1 MDIQA
6 FKSRCPMGK
15 TGKVSLRV
23 LMINCVNARKPCKIK
38 KKDNWESCKLESNM
52 RTNDF
57 VVIKGN
63 VN

>member
-6 FKSRCPMGK
+6 FKSSCLMGK

-23 LMINCVNARKPCKIK
+23 LMVNCVNGCLESLAQS
-38 KKDNWESCKLESNM
+38 KKDNWESCKLESYM

-57 VVIKGN
+57 
-63 VN
+63 

>member
-6 FKSRCPMGK
+6 FKSSCLMGK

-23 LMINCVNARKPCKIK
+23 LMANCVNGCLESLAKS
-38 KKDNWESCKLESNM
+38 KKDNWESCKLESYM

-57 VVIKGN
+57 
-63 VN
+63 

>member
-6 FKSRCPMGK
+6 FKSSCPMGK

-23 LMINCVNARKPCKIK
+23 LMVYCVNGC
-38 KKDNWESCKLESNM
+38 LESLAKSKNGKVVSLKVDQ
-52 RTNDF
+52 RF
-57 VVIKGN
+57 LVIKGN